1 MSLLLR
7 RRLSASVPLVA
18 TVVRQF
24 LVKNPLT
31 VIGGIVTL
39 IGMLLVTV
47 WVFSAT
53 GSLTPEQRN
62 YAFITVVGLVV
73 NAIPSLLS
81 LLKSEATQ
89 HDIRNG
95 VVKDKVKQAIVEV
108 ASDTDSDGVY
118 INTHDIT
125 IGEDKADG

>member
-1 MSLLLR
+1 MVTTAR
-7 RRLSASVPLVA
+7 NFA
-18 TVVRQF
+18 
-24 LVKNPLT
+24 VKNPLT

-53 GSLTPEQRN
+53 GNLTPEQRN
-62 YAFITVVGLVV
+62 YAFITVVGLVI
-73 NAIPSLLS
+73 NAVPSLLS

-95 VVKDKVKQAIVEV
+95 IVKDKVKQAIVEV
-108 ASDTDSDGVY
+108 AQDTDSEGVY
-118 INTHDIT
+118 INTHDIVT
-125 IGEDKADG
+125 GEDKADG

>member
-1 MSLLLR
+1 MESGR
-7 RRLSASVPLVA
+7 PLMVQTA
-18 TVVRQF
+18 RQI

-89 HDIRNG
+89 HDLRNG
-95 VVKDKVKQAIVEV
+95 VVKDKVKEAIVEV
-108 ASDTDSDGVY
+108 ASDTDSQGVY
-118 INTHDIT
+118 IDTHSVDARKET
-125 IGEDKADG
+125 NDG

>member
-1 MSLLLR
+1 MNQVKNF
-7 RRLSASVPLVA
+7 A
-18 TVVRQF
+18 
-24 LVKNPLT
+24 VKNPLT

-125 IGEDKADG
+125 VGEDKTNG